1 MGLTHSLT
9 SIKCSSYIMD
19 KKIIEERDNFKRM
32 LERVKM
38 LKEMRKG
45 VRERVGG

>member
-1 MGLTHSLT
+1 MFI
-9 SIKCSSYIMD
+9 IKRI

-32 LERVKM
+32 LERVKV
-38 LKEMRKG
+38 LKEMRRS